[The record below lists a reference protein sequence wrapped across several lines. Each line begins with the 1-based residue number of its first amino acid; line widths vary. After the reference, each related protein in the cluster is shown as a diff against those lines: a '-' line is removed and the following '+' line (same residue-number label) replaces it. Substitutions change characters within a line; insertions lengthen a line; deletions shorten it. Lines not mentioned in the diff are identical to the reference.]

1 MYMPTYSQVGHSRP
15 TDEGL
20 ERLRRDL
27 LSVAPLEDDE
37 EREPVNYAAVEFELE
52 RLKKRLAVWQIF
64 MTYMKDGAESWPEVR
79 ASLTQSDFEQII
91 EICDGVSLRDLLFD
105 EG

>member
-1 MYMPTYSQVGHSRP
+1 MYMPTYSHVGHSRP

-27 LSVAPLEDDE
+27 LNVTPLETDE
-37 EREPVNYAAVEFELE
+37 VLEPVNYAALEFELE
-52 RLKKRLAVWQIF
+52 RLRKRLGIWQIF
-64 MTYMKDGAESWPEVR
+64 MTHMKDGADTWSQVHD
-79 ASLTQSDFEQII
+79 SLTQSDYEQIV
-91 EICDGVSLRDLLFD
+91 EICDGASLRDLLLD